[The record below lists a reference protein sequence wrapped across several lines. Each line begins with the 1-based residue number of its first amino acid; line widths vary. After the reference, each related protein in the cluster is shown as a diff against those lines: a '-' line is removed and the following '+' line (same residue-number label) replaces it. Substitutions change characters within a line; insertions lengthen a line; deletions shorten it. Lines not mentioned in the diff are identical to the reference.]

1 MNFITLRDIRKGH
14 PFGVSSPTDAG
25 YVRIAK
31 AVFDWLRCTPFC
43 AERSEEELKR
53 MAIKLTLYFEDMVS
67 EIGLWHSFVRKH
79 QQLYGKPLPFYHVEK
94 NYTPDEPHIE
104 DIQFLLWD
112 STLDDEYSDTLVNP
126 ENEALAYAA
135 RTVYTY
141 FMELFEDTPIN
152 DDLYDFFHEA
162 RFTDNFYEVR
172 QVLKWYFFDCYLTS
186 GRFKDSTFDEALDYQ
201 MDLCRGNRQVAQ
213 SAVEASIAF
222 RYQVGPLALKPQ
234 EWLAALLTVHG
245 HADKAANV
253 ATIEAKELE
262 PYVLEHY
269 DRQTVT
275 LRNVDDELMTVRRT
289 EYFHVQTTLLK
300 SPDTEGC
307 VGSYA
312 RYNGEWYLNGMN
324 SWGDIKRLIPEY
336 KKDRDMQRNAN
347 FRDIAADPRSRLNK
361 EKIFFFETTDAYQR
375 FLKEELKMP
384 KGSKAPLPE
393 KTKNIILYIP
403 SIEKGKLCTIMDC
416 AEYIKHKNNPMYDKE
431 KSKSCFLISDIEQVP
446 GEFIRY
452 AIANNLMPDFAL
464 NSNRG
469 YARGRQLAQDNLDF
483 MARTLRRQDY

>member
-14 PFGVSSPTDAG
+14 SFGVSSPTDTD

-31 AVFDWLRCTPFC
+31 AVFDRLRYISFC
-43 AERSEEELKR
+43 AERSDEEMKR

-67 EIGLWHSFVRKH
+67 EIGLWHSFVQKH
-79 QQLYGKPLPFYHVEK
+79 QQLYGKPLPFYNVEK
-94 NYTPDEPHIE
+94 DYTPDEPHIE

-112 STLDDEYSDTLVNP
+112 STLDDECADTMVNP
-126 ENEALAYAA
+126 ENEALAHVA
-135 RTVYTY
+135 RTVYAY

-162 RFTDNFYEVR
+162 HFTDNFYDVR

-186 GRFKDSTFDEALDYQ
+186 GRFQESTFDEALDYQ

-213 SAVEASIAF
+213 SAAEASIAF
-222 RYQVGPLALKPQ
+222 RYQVSPLALKPQ

-262 PYVLEHY
+262 PYVLERY

-324 SWGDIKRLIPEY
+324 TWGDILRLIPEY
-336 KKDRDMQRNAN
+336 KKERDIERNAN
-347 FRDIAADPRSRLNK
+347 FRDIATDARSRLNK
-361 EKIFFFETTDAYQR
+361 EKIFFFERKEEYER
-375 FLKEELKMP
+375 FLEEELKMP

-403 SIEKGKLCTIMDC
+403 SIEEGKLCTIMDC
-416 AEYIKHKNNPMYDKE
+416 AEYVKHKNNPMYDKE
-431 KSKSCFLISDIEQVP
+431 KSKSHFLISDIEQVP

-452 AIANNLMPDFAL
+452 AIANNLMPDSAL

-483 MARTLRRQDY
+483 MARTLSRQDY

>member
-1 MNFITLRDIRKGH
+1 MNFITFRDIRKGH
-14 PFGVSSPTDAG
+14 PFGVSLPTDAD

-31 AVFDWLRCTPFC
+31 AVFDMLRYVSFC
-43 AERSEEELKR
+43 AERSDEEKKR

-94 NYTPDEPHIE
+94 DYTPDEPHIE

-112 STLDDEYSDTLVNP
+112 STLDDEYFDTLVNP
-126 ENEALAYAA
+126 ENEALAHAA
-135 RTVYTY
+135 RTVYAY

-162 RFTDNFYEVR
+162 RFTDNFYDVR

-186 GRFKDSTFDEALDYQ
+186 GRFQESTFDEAIDYQ

-213 SAVEASIAF
+213 SAAEASIAF
-222 RYQVGPLALKPQ
+222 RYQVGPLALMPQ

-253 ATIEAKELE
+253 ATIEAKKLE
-262 PYVLEHY
+262 PYVLERY
-269 DRQTVT
+269 DRQSVT
-275 LRNVDDELMTVRRT
+275 LRNVDGELMTVRRT

-312 RYNGEWYLNGMN
+312 RYSGEWYLNGMN
-324 SWGDIKRLIPEY
+324 TWGDIKRLIPEY
-336 KKDRDMQRNAN
+336 KKERDMQRNAN
-347 FRDIAADPRSRLNK
+347 FRDIAADARSRLNK

-375 FLKEELKMP
+375 FLEEELKMP

-403 SIEKGKLCTIMDC
+403 SIEEGKLCTIMDC
-416 AEYIKHKNNPMYDKE
+416 AEYIKHKDNTMYDRE
-431 KSKSCFLISDIEQVP
+431 KAKTNFFIANIDQVP
-446 GEFIRY
+446 GEFVRY
-452 AIANNLMPDFAL
+452 IISNNMMPDFAL
-464 NSNRG
+464 NSTQG
-469 YARGRQLAQDNLDF
+469 YAHAKKLTQDNLDF
-483 MARTLRRQDY
+483 FARTLRRQGY

>member
-1 MNFITLRDIRKGH
+1 MNPITLRDIRKGH
-14 PFGVSSPTDAG
+14 PFGVSSPTDTA
-25 YVRIAK
+25 YVHIAR
-31 AVFDWLRCTPFC
+31 AVFDMLRYTPFC
-43 AERSEEELKR
+43 AERSEDELKR
-53 MAIKLTLYFEDMVS
+53 MAIKVTLYFEDMVS
-67 EIGLWHSFVRKH
+67 EIGLWHSFVQKH
-79 QQLYGKPLPFYHVEK
+79 QQLYGKPLPFYHTGK
-94 NYTPDEPHIE
+94 DYTLDEPHVE
-104 DIQFLLWD
+104 DLQFLLWD

-135 RTVYTY
+135 RTVYAY

-162 RFTDNFYEVR
+162 RFTDNFYDVR

-186 GRFKDSTFDEALDYQ
+186 GRFQESTFDEALDYQ
-201 MDLCRGNRQVAQ
+201 MDLCRGNRQIAQ
-213 SAVEASIAF
+213 SAAEASIAF

-253 ATIEAKELE
+253 ATIVAKELE
-262 PYVLEHY
+262 PYVLECY

-289 EYFHVQTTLLK
+289 EYFHMQTTLLK

-312 RYNGEWYLNGMN
+312 LYSGEWYLNGMN

-336 KKDRDMQRNAN
+336 KKDRDMQRNAH
-347 FRDIAADPRSRLNK
+347 FRDIAANPQSILNK

-375 FLKEELKMP
+375 FLEEELKMP

-403 SIEKGKLCTIMDC
+403 SIEEGKLCTIMDC
-416 AEYIKHKNNPMYDKE
+416 AEYVKHKNNPMYNKE
-431 KSKSCFLISDIEQVP
+431 KSKSHFLISDIEQVP
-446 GEFIRY
+446 GEFVRY

-483 MARTLRRQDY
+483 LARTLRRQDY

>member
-162 RFTDNFYEVR
+162 RFTDNFYDVR

-324 SWGDIKRLIPEY
+324 SWGDILRLIPEY
-336 KKDRDMQRNAN
+336 KNERNAN
-347 FRDIAADPRSRLNK
+347 FRDIAANPQSILNK
-361 EKIFFFETTDAYQR
+361 EKIFFFERKEEYER
-375 FLKEELKMP
+375 FLEEELKMP
-384 KGSKAPLPE
+384 KGSKAPLPA

-403 SIEKGKLCTIMDC
+403 SIEEGKLCTIMDC
-416 AEYIKHKNNPMYDKE
+416 AEYVKHKNNPMYDKE
-431 KSKSCFLISDIEQVP
+431 KSKSHFLISDIEQVP

-469 YARGRQLAQDNLDF
+469 YAHGRQLAQDNLDF
-483 MARTLRRQDY
+483 LARTLRRQDY

>member
-1 MNFITLRDIRKGH
+1 MNVITLRDIRNGH
-14 PFGVSSPTDAG
+14 PFGVSSPTDTD

-31 AVFDWLRCTPFC
+31 AVFDRLRYISFC
-43 AERSEEELKR
+43 AERSDEEMKR

-67 EIGLWHSFVRKH
+67 EIGLWHSFVQKH
-79 QQLYGKPLPFYHVEK
+79 QQLYGKPLPFYNVEK
-94 NYTPDEPHIE
+94 DYTPDEPHIE

-112 STLDDEYSDTLVNP
+112 STLDDECADTMVNP
-126 ENEALAYAA
+126 ENEALAHVA
-135 RTVYTY
+135 RTVYAY

-162 RFTDNFYEVR
+162 HFTDNFYDVR

-186 GRFKDSTFDEALDYQ
+186 GRFQESTFDEALDYQ

-213 SAVEASIAF
+213 SAAEASIAF
-222 RYQVGPLALKPQ
+222 RYQVSPLALKPQ

-262 PYVLEHY
+262 PYVLERY

-324 SWGDIKRLIPEY
+324 TWGDILRLIPEY
-336 KKDRDMQRNAN
+336 KKERDIERNAN
-347 FRDIAADPRSRLNK
+347 FRDIATDARSRLNK
-361 EKIFFFETTDAYQR
+361 EKIFFFERKEEYER
-375 FLKEELKMP
+375 FLEEELKMP

-403 SIEKGKLCTIMDC
+403 SIEEGKLCTIMDC
-416 AEYIKHKNNPMYDKE
+416 AEYVKHKNNPMYDKE
-431 KSKSCFLISDIEQVP
+431 KSKSHFLISDIEQVP

-452 AIANNLMPDFAL
+452 AIANNLMPDSAL

-483 MARTLRRQDY
+483 MARTLSRQDY

>member
-14 PFGVSSPTDAG
+14 PFGVSSPTDAD

-67 EIGLWHSFVRKH
+67 EIGLWHSFVQKH

-162 RFTDNFYEVR
+162 KFTDNFYEVR

-186 GRFKDSTFDEALDYQ
+186 GRFQESTFDEALDDQ

-213 SAVEASIAF
+213 SAAEASIAF

-234 EWLAALLTVHG
+234 EWLAALFNVHG

-253 ATIEAKELE
+253 ATIVAKELE
-262 PYVLEHY
+262 PYVLERY
-269 DRQTVT
+269 DRQSVT

-289 EYFHVQTTLLK
+289 PYFNVQTTLLK

-324 SWGDIKRLIPEY
+324 TWGDILRLIPEY
-336 KKDRDMQRNAN
+336 KKERDIERNAN
-347 FRDIAADPRSRLNK
+347 FADIAKDKDSILRSKQL
-361 EKIFFFETTDAYQR
+361 FFFKTNNEYQR
-375 FLKEELKMP
+375 FLEEELKMP
-384 KGSKAPLPE
+384 KGSKAPLPRGV
-393 KTKNIILYIP
+393 KNIILFIP
-403 SIEKGKLCTIMDC
+403 NLAEGKLCTIMDC
-416 AEYIKHKNNPMYDKE
+416 AEYICHPDNPMYNRE
-431 KSKSCFLISDIEQVP
+431 KAKSHFLISDLDHVP

-452 AIANNLMPDFAL
+452 AVANNLMHDFAL

-483 MARTLRRQDY
+483 LARTLRRQDY

>member
-14 PFGVSSPTDAG
+14 PFGVSSPTDAD

-31 AVFDWLRCTPFC
+31 AVFDRLRYVSFC
-43 AERSEEELKR
+43 AERSDEEMKR

-162 RFTDNFYEVR
+162 RFTDNFYDVR

-324 SWGDIKRLIPEY
+324 SWGDILRLIPEY
-336 KKDRDMQRNAN
+336 KNERNAN
-347 FRDIAADPRSRLNK
+347 FRDIAANPQSILNK
-361 EKIFFFETTDAYQR
+361 EKIFFFERKEEYER
-375 FLKEELKMP
+375 FLEEELKMP
-384 KGSKAPLPE
+384 KGSKAPLPA

-403 SIEKGKLCTIMDC
+403 SIEEGKLCTIMDC
-416 AEYIKHKNNPMYDKE
+416 AEYVKHKNNPMYDKE
-431 KSKSCFLISDIEQVP
+431 KSKSHFLISDIEQVP

-469 YARGRQLAQDNLDF
+469 YAHGRQLAQDNLDF
-483 MARTLRRQDY
+483 LARTLRRQDY

>member
-1 MNFITLRDIRKGH
+1 MNIITLRDIRKGH
-14 PFGVSSPTDAG
+14 PFGVSSPTDID
-25 YVRIAK
+25 YVRIAN
-31 AVFDWLRCTPFC
+31 AVFDMLRYVSFC
-43 AERSEEELKR
+43 AQRTDEEMKR

-67 EIGLWHSFVRKH
+67 EIGLWHSFIQKH
-79 QQLYGKPLPFYHVEK
+79 QELYGKPLPFYNVEK
-94 NYTPDEPHIE
+94 DYAPDEPHIE
-104 DIQFLLWD
+104 DIQLLLWD

-152 DDLYDFFHEA
+152 DELYDFFHEA

-186 GRFKDSTFDEALDYQ
+186 GRFQESTFDEALDDQ

-213 SAVEASIAF
+213 SAAESSIAF

-234 EWLAALLTVHG
+234 EWLAALLIVHG

-253 ATIEAKELE
+253 ATIVAKELE
-262 PYVLEHY
+262 PYVLERY
-269 DRQTVT
+269 DRKSVT
-275 LRNVDDELMTVRRT
+275 LRNVDDELIIVRRT
-289 EYFHVQTTLLK
+289 PYFNVQTTLLK

-324 SWGDIKRLIPEY
+324 TWGDILRLIPEY
-336 KKDRDMQRNAN
+336 KKERDIERNAN
-347 FRDIAADPRSRLNK
+347 FADIAKDKDSILRSKQL
-361 EKIFFFETTDAYQR
+361 FFFKTNNEYQR
-375 FLKEELKMP
+375 FLEEELKMP
-384 KGSKAPLPE
+384 KGSKAPLPRGV
-393 KTKNIILYIP
+393 KNIILFIP
-403 SIEKGKLCTIMDC
+403 NLAEGKLCTIMDC
-416 AEYIKHKNNPMYDKE
+416 AEYICHPDNPMYNRE
-431 KSKSCFLISDIEQVP
+431 KAKTHFLISDLDLVP

-452 AIANNLMPDFAL
+452 AVANNLMPDFAL

-469 YARGRQLAQDNLDF
+469 YTRGRQLAQDNLDF
-483 MARTLRRQDY
+483 LARTLRRQDY

>member
-14 PFGVSSPTDAG
+14 PFGVSSPTDAD

-31 AVFDWLRCTPFC
+31 AVFDRLRYVSFC
-43 AERSEEELKR
+43 AERSDEEMKR

-126 ENEALAYAA
+126 ENEALGHAACTIYA
-135 RTVYTY
+135 Y

-162 RFTDNFYEVR
+162 CFTDNFYEVR

-186 GRFKDSTFDEALDYQ
+186 GRFQESTFDEALDYQ

-213 SAVEASIAF
+213 SAAEASIAF

-300 SPDTEGC
+300 SSDTEGC
-307 VGSYA
+307 IGSYA

-324 SWGDIKRLIPEY
+324 TWGDILRLIPEY
-336 KKDRDMQRNAN
+336 KKERDIERNAN

-375 FLKEELKMP
+375 FLEEDLNMP
-384 KGSKAPLPE
+384 KGSKAPLPA

-403 SIEKGKLCTIMDC
+403 SIEEGKLCTIIDC

-452 AIANNLMPDFAL
+452 AIANNLRRFNL
-464 NSNRG
+464 INR
-469 YARGRQLAQDNLDF
+469 N
-483 MARTLRRQDY
+483 